1 MAKSSPPRRPALR
14 PAAHSLPPS
23 RSPLRRAKEGRATG
37 RKTSGGRGAKSAP
50 RPRLKKTNSSSRSP
64 NPIDI
69 HVGARVRLRRNLLG
83 LTLETLAKAVGV
95 TYQQLQKYERGVN
108 RVGASRL
115 FTLGR
120 ALEVP
125 VAFFFDEIPAAA
137 AKKARGRRPKGLA
150 ESPAPAPDAL
160 GKRETTDLVRA
171 YWQIADTG
179 TRKRF
184 LDLLKAMTPG

>member
-1 MAKSSPPRRPALR
+1 MATPSRPRRGTKSPPRR
-14 PAAHSLPPS
+14 
-23 RSPLRRAKEGRATG
+23 
-37 RKTSGGRGAKSAP
+37 
-50 RPRLKKTNSSSRSP
+50 RLKTNSSPRGP

-115 FTLGR
+115 FTLSR

-125 VAFFFDEIPAAA
+125 VAFFFDEMPAAA
-137 AKKARGRRPKGLA
+137 KRAPGRWSRGLA
-150 ESPAPAPDAL
+150 EAPAAL
-160 GKRETTDLVRA
+160 LEADPLSKRETTDLVRA
-171 YWQIADTG
+171 YWGIADTR

-184 LDLLKAMTPG
+184 LDLLKAITPG